1 MNYKD
6 KIDQDLLI
14 KIIEGKANPSE
25 LKSFN
30 EWLGKSN
37 QNIHEYDA
45 LKSLW
50 EKTGSYKT
58 PDAPNPDLMWN
69 KILLNINRP
78 YSYIKDGFDFS
89 SVIKIAAVILVIITG
104 LIFYNH
110 IRETSI
116 SGNNNQQ
123 FSDLTSQK
131 IANYTL
137 IAHNG
142 EKITCVLPDSS
153 VVHLNSE
160 SRLEYPEYFSGNIRI
175 VNLTGEAYFAV
186 KHDKNRPFIVKTGN
200 SQVTVTGTEFN
211 IWNRNNNTKIVV
223 AKGSV
228 NVLSL
233 NTRKQENLKKGDMVQ
248 LDNSGNITQP
258 VQVNLKYYLAWREN
272 KLAFRQ
278 TPLKEVMAEIERT
291 YNVKSEFLNNSSK
304 NRTITGIFETDSLEK
319 VLSVLSL
326 TLDLNISQKG
336 TKIII
341 H

>member
-1 MNYKD
+1 MKYKNNTD
-6 KIDQDLLI
+6 LELLI
-14 KIIEGKANPSE
+14 RIIEGKANPSDKK
-25 LKSFN
+25 LFDG
-30 EWLGKSN
+30 WLN
-37 QNIHEYDA
+37 QSEKNILEYET

-50 EKTGSYKT
+50 KKTGSYET
-58 PDAPNPDLMWN
+58 PEPPNPDFMWN
-69 KILLNINRP
+69 SILFQINR
-78 YSYIKDGFDFS
+78 SYYQIKNGFDFTY
-89 SVIKIAAVILVIITG
+89 VVKIAAVILVVISG
-104 LIFYNH
+104 VIFYNH
-110 IRETSI
+110 IKESSSSVNTNKQI
-116 SGNNNQQ
+116 
-123 FSDLTSQK
+123 SDLNSEIIVNDK
-131 IANYTL
+131 L

-160 SRLEYPEYFSGNIRI
+160 SRLDYPEYFSGSNRI
-175 VNLTGEAYFAV
+175 VNLIGEAYFSV

-211 IWNRNNNTKIVV
+211 IRNRNNNTKIVV

-228 NVLSL
+228 NVLSF

-248 LDNSGNITQP
+248 LDDSGNITQP
-258 VQVNLKYYLAWREN
+258 IQVDLKYYLAWREN
-272 KLAFRQ
+272 KLAFKK

-291 YNVKSEFLNNSSK
+291 YNVKSEFLKKSSE
-304 NRTITGIFETDSLEK
+304 NRTITGIFETDSLER

>member
-1 MNYKD
+1 
-6 KIDQDLLI
+6 
-14 KIIEGKANPSE
+14 
-25 LKSFN
+25 
-30 EWLGKSN
+30 
-37 QNIHEYDA
+37 
-45 LKSLW
+45 
-50 EKTGSYKT
+50 
-58 PDAPNPDLMWN
+58 MWN
-69 KILLNINRP
+69 NILFIINRP
-78 YSYIKDGFDFS
+78 FKYINEGFDFS
-89 SVIKIAAVILVIITG
+89 SVIKIAAVILVIISG
-104 LIFYNH
+104 LIFYNR
-110 IRETSI
+110 IRETSSFGI
-116 SGNNNQQ
+116 KNQQ
-123 FSDLTSQK
+123 ISDFSSEK
-131 IANYTL
+131 IANYKL

-160 SRLEYPEYFSGNIRI
+160 SRLDYPEYFNGNVRI
-175 VNLTGEAYFAV
+175 VYLTGEAYFAV
-186 KHDKNRPFIVKTGN
+186 KPDKNRPFIVNLGN

-211 IWNRNNNTKIVV
+211 IRNRNNNTKIVV

-233 NTRKQENLKKGDMVQ
+233 NSRKQEKLKKGDMVQ
-248 LDNSGNITQP
+248 LDESGNITPP

-272 KLAFRQ
+272 KLAFKQ

-291 YNVKSEFLNNSSK
+291 YNVKSEFLNEFSK

>member
-1 MNYKD
+1 MKYKS

-14 KIIEGKANPSE
+14 RIVEGKANLSDIKLFE
-25 LKSFN
+25 
-30 EWLGKSN
+30 EWSGHSRKN
-37 QNIHEYDA
+37 VREYEA
-45 LKSLW
+45 LKSVW
-50 EKTGSYKT
+50 EKTGSYQS
-58 PDAPNPDLMWN
+58 PQVPNPDLMWN
-69 KILLNINRP
+69 IILMKINKP
-78 YSYIKDGFDFS
+78 YNYIRDGFDVSFI
-89 SVIKIAAVILVIITG
+89 IKIAAVILVAITG

-110 IRETSI
+110 IKETSL
-116 SGNNNQQ
+116 SGNKNQKI
-123 FSDLTSQK
+123 SDLISDK
-131 IANYTL
+131 IANYKL

-175 VNLTGEAYFAV
+175 VNLSGEAYFSV
-186 KHDKNRPFIVKTGN
+186 KHDKKRPFIVKTGN

-211 IWNRNNNTKIVV
+211 IRNRDNNTKIVV

-233 NTRKQENLKKGDMVQ
+233 NSRKQENLKKGDMVQ
-248 LDNSGNITQP
+248 LDNSGNMTPP

-291 YNVKSEFLNNSSK
+291 YNVKSEFLNDSSK

>member
-1 MNYKD
+1 MKQKD
-6 KIDQDLLI
+6 KTDLNLLI
-14 KIIEGKANPSE
+14 RIIENKADSGD
-25 LKSFN
+25 LDLFN
-30 EWLGKSN
+30 KWLVQSDYNDREFKTLRT
-37 QNIHEYDA
+37 I
-45 LKSLW
+45 W
-50 EKTGSYKT
+50 EKTGSIKS
-58 PDAPNPDLMWN
+58 PLPPNPDLMWN
-69 KILLNINRP
+69 SIKEKINNSQLAL
-78 YSYIKDGFDFS
+78 KEGFDFS
-89 SVIKIAAVILVIITG
+89 WIIKIAAVILVALSGI
-104 LIFYNH
+104 IFYNH
-110 IRETSI
+110 IRESSAGNKKEQI
-116 SGNNNQQ
+116 SD
-123 FSDLTSQK
+123 FKSEK
-131 IANYTL
+131 IANYKL

-160 SRLEYPEYFSGNIRI
+160 SQLDYPEYFSGNIRI
-175 VNLTGEAYFAV
+175 VNLTGEAYFSV

-211 IWNRNNNTKIVV
+211 IRNRNNNTKIVV

-233 NTRKQENLKKGDMVQ
+233 NSRKQENLKKGEMVQ
-248 LDNSGNITQP
+248 LDNSGNITLP

-272 KLAFRQ
+272 KLAFKR

-304 NRTITGIFETDSLEK
+304 NRTITGIFETDSLER

>member
-1 MNYKD
+1 MKNNNKT
-6 KIDQDLLI
+6 DLDLQI
-14 KIIEGKANPSE
+14 KIIEGKANPSDIK
-25 LKSFN
+25 LFN
-30 EWLGKSN
+30 DWLGQSN
-37 QNIHEYDA
+37 KNVREFES

-50 EKTGSYKT
+50 EKTGFYKST
-58 PDAPNPDLMWN
+58 EPPNPDLMWN
-69 KILLNINRP
+69 IIKERLNKTPAIL
-78 YSYIKDGFDFS
+78 KEGFDFS
-89 SVIKIAAVILVIITG
+89 WIIKAAAVVLVAVSG

-110 IRETSI
+110 IKETSLP
-116 SGNNNQQ
+116 GNNRLPV
-123 FSDLTSQK
+123 SDFISEK
-131 IANYTL
+131 IANYKL
-137 IAHNG
+137 ITHNG

-160 SRLEYPEYFSGNIRI
+160 SRLDYPEYFSDNIRI
-175 VNLTGEAYFAV
+175 VELTGEAYFSV

-211 IWNRNNNTKIVV
+211 VRSRNNSTKIVV

-228 NVLSL
+228 NVLCLSS
-233 NTRKQENLKKGDMVQ
+233 RKQENLKKGEMVQ
-248 LDNSGNITQP
+248 LDNSGNITYP

-272 KLAFRQ
+272 KLAFKH

-291 YNVKSEFLNNSSK
+291 YNVKSEFLNDSSK
-304 NRTITGIFETDSLEK
+304 NRTITGIFETDSLER

>member
-1 MNYKD
+1 MKHNNKTD
-6 KIDQDLLI
+6 LDLLI
-14 KIIEGKANPSE
+14 KIIEGEATPSE
-25 LKSFN
+25 FKLFNDWQKESDKNVREFESLK
-30 EWLGKSN
+30 L
-37 QNIHEYDA
+37 
-45 LKSLW
+45 LW
-50 EKTGSYKT
+50 EKTGSFKS
-58 PDAPNPDLMWN
+58 PDPPNPDLMWN
-69 KILLNINRP
+69 NILFIINRP
-78 YSYIKDGFDFS
+78 YKYIKDGFDFS
-89 SVIKIAAVILVIITG
+89 SVIKIAAVILVVISG
-104 LIFYNH
+104 LIFYNR
-110 IRETSI
+110 IRETS
-116 SGNNNQQ
+116 SGINDKKA
-123 FSDLTSQK
+123 SDFTLEK
-131 IANYTL
+131 IANYKL

-160 SRLEYPEYFSGNIRI
+160 SRLDYPEYFSGNIRI

-211 IWNRNNNTKIVV
+211 IRNRNNYTKIVV

-233 NTRKQENLKKGDMVQ
+233 NSRKQETLKKGDMVQ
-248 LDNSGNITQP
+248 LDESGNITPP
-258 VQVNLKYYLAWREN
+258 VQVNLRYYLAWREN
-272 KLAFRQ
+272 KLAFKQ

-291 YNVKSEFLNNSSK
+291 YNVKSEFLNESSK

>member
-1 MNYKD
+1 MHYKN
-6 KIDQDLLI
+6 KIDLDLLI
-14 KIIEGKANPSE
+14 KNIEGKANPSE
-25 LKSFN
+25 IKLFNDWLK
-30 EWLGKSN
+30 ESN
-37 QNIHEYDA
+37 KNVSEYES
-45 LKSLW
+45 LKFLW
-50 EKTGSYKT
+50 EKTGSFQT
-58 PDAPNPDLMWN
+58 PEPPNPDLMWN
-69 KILLNINRP
+69 NISFIINRP
-78 YSYIKDGFDFS
+78 FNYIKNGFDFS
-89 SVIKIAAVILVIITG
+89 SVIKIAATILVVVTG

-110 IRETSI
+110 IKETSS
-116 SGNNNQQ
+116 SGNLNQQ
-123 FSDLTSQK
+123 ISDFTSGK
-131 IANYTL
+131 IVNYNL

-211 IWNRNNNTKIVV
+211 IRNRNNDTKIVV

-233 NTRKQENLKKGDMVQ
+233 NSRKQENLKKGDMVQ
-248 LDNSGNITQP
+248 LDDSGNITLP
-258 VQVNLKYYLAWREN
+258 IQVNLKYYLAWREN

-278 TPLKEVMAEIERT
+278 TPLIEVMAEIERT

-304 NRTITGIFETDSLEK
+304 NRTITGIFETESLEK